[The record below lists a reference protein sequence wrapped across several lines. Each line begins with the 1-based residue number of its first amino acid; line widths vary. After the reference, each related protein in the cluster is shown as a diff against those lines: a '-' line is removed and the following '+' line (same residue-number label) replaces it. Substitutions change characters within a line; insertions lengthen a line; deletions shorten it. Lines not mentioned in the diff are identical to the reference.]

1 MSAVVEGVR
10 LPPLLPRARPGRVA
24 QRAQRAQRAERR
36 HVALRRRGA
45 AVSCATAAAAAE
57 TPGAR
62 APRTPEERAERAAH
76 RRRHKARK
84 VARRRELQQRALLRA
99 FRASP
104 FAAPP
109 AREARAATAVT
120 DAEVDQE
127 ALEAVGAAVL
137 WQGVARRW
145 ADARAVSSLG
155 AVEWAALPEAADPGR
170 GGGLKDSRKGSR
182 AARKRAQV
190 EAIHAVLRL
199 CGALERPGA
208 AVVDFGC
215 GSGNLLL
222 ALAATHPTIRWVGVD
237 GNAHAAALLE
247 RRAAAAGLQNVT
259 AVAGRI
265 EGWAEGQG
273 REVVEAAGGDVA
285 AVVALH
291 VCGAAT
297 DHALLQA
304 LALEAA
310 FIALPCC
317 IGKVGATPPDK
328 LVDIGGAEG
337 AGGTVREVPL
347 DFPRSTWL
355 REAVSEDEFA
365 SLCAAADFAG
375 HQGCDGYDRRAPE
388 AALPRAAV
396 LALGSDRL
404 APASEAGY
412 SSFLAPL
419 PEDGADVRGH
429 LLLGVPPGSDA
440 ELRAQLLPLLVGTQQ
455 N

>member
-1 MSAVVEGVR
+1 MLQVG
-10 LPPLLPRARPGRVA
+10 
-24 QRAQRAQRAERR
+24 
-36 HVALRRRGA
+36 
-45 AVSCATAAAAAE
+45 AVS
-57 TPGAR
+57 G
-62 APRTPEERAERAAH
+62 
-76 RRRHKARK
+76 
-84 VARRRELQQRALLRA
+84 V
-99 FRASP
+99 
-104 FAAPP
+104 
-109 AREARAATAVT
+109 
-120 DAEVDQE
+120 EVDEE
-127 ALEAVGAAVL
+127 ALEAVADARPDTEVQSEQMVAAAEL
-137 WQGVARRW
+137 WQGVASQW
-145 ADARAVSSLG
+145 ADVRVVSSLG
-155 AVEWAALPEAADPGR
+155 VIEWDALPEAADPGR

-208 AVVDFGC
+208 TVVDFGC

-222 ALAATHPTIRWVGVD
+222 ALAATYPTIRWVGVD

-247 RRAAAAGLQNVT
+247 RRAAAAGLRNVT
-259 AVAGRI
+259 AAAGRI

-273 REVVEAAGGDVA
+273 RDIVEAAGGDVA

-304 LALEAA
+304 LALDAA

-328 LVDIGGAEG
+328 LVNIGGAEG

-347 DFPRSTWL
+347 DFPRSVWL

-388 AALPRAAV
+388 ATLPRAAV

-419 PEDGADVRGH
+419 PEEGADVRGH

-440 ELRAQLLPLLVGTQQ
+440 ELRAQLLTPLGTHQH
-455 N
+455 